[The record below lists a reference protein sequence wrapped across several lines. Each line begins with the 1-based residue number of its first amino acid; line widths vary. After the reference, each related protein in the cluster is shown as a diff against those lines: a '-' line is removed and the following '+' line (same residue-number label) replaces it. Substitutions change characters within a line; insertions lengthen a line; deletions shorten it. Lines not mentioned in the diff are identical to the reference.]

1 MLKAKRLR
9 FIGHM
14 WRKKEEL
21 VCQLL
26 MWEPKRGTRKRG
38 RPAVTYV
45 DQLRN
50 DTGLSTEE
58 LKNMMEDCEIW
69 KILVDGVLVSLK

>member
-1 MLKAKRLR
+1 MLKERRLR

-14 WRKKEEL
+14 WRRKEEL
-21 VCQLL
+21 VSQLL
-26 MWEPKRGTRKRG
+26 MWEPKDGRRKRG
-38 RPAVTYV
+38 RPKITYI

-58 LKNMMEDCEIW
+58 LKTMMEDREIW
-69 KILVDGVLVSLK
+69 RCLVHGVRASSN